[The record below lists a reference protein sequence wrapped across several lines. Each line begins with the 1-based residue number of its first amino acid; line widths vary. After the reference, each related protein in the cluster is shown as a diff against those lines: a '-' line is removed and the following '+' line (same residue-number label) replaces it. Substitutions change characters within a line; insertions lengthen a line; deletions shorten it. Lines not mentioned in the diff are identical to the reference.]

1 MTDGINPLLEHY
13 FNITIGSLDRV
24 LFPEVVSKGV
34 TLTEGGR
41 VTLTTDLLSTNDIN
55 SFDEQLHF
63 SITRAPSLG
72 HLEISDHPGEPIT
85 SFTQQQLA
93 GNKIVYVRTS
103 NDEIKMDS
111 FEFQVTD
118 GRNPVFRTFR
128 ISISDV
134 DNKKPV
140 VTIHNLVVREGEK
153 KLITPFELTVEDR
166 DTPDK
171 LLKFTVIQVPAHG
184 QLLFNNT
191 RPTMIFTKQD
201 LNENLISYRH
211 DGTESS
217 EDSFSFTVT
226 DGSHTEFYVFPDTVF
241 ETRRPQVMKIR
252 ILAVDNRVPQIV
264 VNKGA
269 STLRTLATG
278 HLGFMITSKVLKAE
292 DRDSLHVS
300 LRFIVT
306 EAPRHGYLLNLGQG
320 NHSVTEFTQ
329 GTVHFAF
336 FIIKGHSKSY
346 LLRYGCH

>member
-1 MTDGINPLLEHY
+1 M
-13 FNITIGSLDRV
+13 
-24 LFPEVVSKGV
+24 
-34 TLTEGGR
+34 
-41 VTLTTDLLSTNDIN
+41 
-55 SFDEQLHF
+55 
-63 SITRAPSLG
+63 
-72 HLEISDHPGEPIT
+72 
-85 SFTQQQLA
+85 SFTQLQLA
-93 GNKIVYVRTS
+93 GNKISYIHTAD
-103 NDEIKMDS
+103 DEVKMDS

-140 VTIHNLVVREGEK
+140 VTIQHLVVSEGEN

-171 LLKFTVIQVPAHG
+171 LLKFTLTQVPIHG

-211 DGTESS
+211 DGTETR

-241 ETRRPQVMKIR
+241 ETRRPQVMKIQ
-252 ILAVDNRVPQIV
+252 ILAVDNSVPQIA

-269 STLRTLATG
+269 STLRSLATG
-278 HLGFMITSKVLKAE
+278 HLGFMITSKVLKVE
-292 DRDSLHVS
+292 DRDSPQFS

-306 EAPRHGYLLNLGQG
+306 EAPRHGYLLNLGEG
-320 NHSVTEFTQ
+320 NHSVTQFTQ
-329 GTVHFAF
+329 GMVHFF
-336 FIIKGHSKSY
+336 FFF
-346 LLRYGCH
+346 LLF